1 MSDQFLRNVI
11 ALLGE
16 ERIPGPWA
24 MPEEVSTDQIRAAV
38 DDLVEMAQGFGRM
51 KTLCEFGK
59 VSAGATRVSEG
70 YMRDSLATLRTLLGI
85 DDE

>member
-11 ALLGE
+11 TLLAE

-38 DDLVEMAQGFGRM
+38 DNLVDYALKLDRAIADTPESQGLLMMGLEAM
-51 KTLCEFGK
+51 VDNL
-59 VSAGATRVSEG
+59 
-70 YMRDSLATLRTLLGI
+70 LALLGI
-85 DDE
+85 DEDDE